1 MKKVRITARLGQGR
15 NGESERERERERER
29 ESVGMKRLGGR
40 VLLGSHYKELA

>member
-15 NGESERERERERER
+15 NGESERERERER